1 MFAKFFIDRPR
12 FAMVISILLA
22 LAGIIGAFS
31 LPVEQY
37 PNVTPPQVQV
47 EANYRGAAADVVA
60 NTVGAPLEELIN
72 GVDGMIY
79 MNSTSSN
86 NGNYRLTIT
95 FQTGTDPDM
104 ALVKVQNR
112 VQQATPQL
120 PSEVTAEGI
129 TVQSS
134 FSDTMGYIGL
144 TSP

>member
-72 GVDGMIY
+72 KPTLAFIPY
-79 MNSTSSN
+79 LQTS
-86 NGNYRLTIT
+86 
-95 FQTGTDPDM
+95 
-104 ALVKVQNR
+104 AK
-112 VQQATPQL
+112 L
-120 PSEVTAEGI
+120 P
-129 TVQSS
+129 
-134 FSDTMGYIGL
+134 
-144 TSP
+144 P